1 MLLMHVLS
9 PVCCPPPPPLPSPTA
24 GDERFD
30 LGVAVKDGRE
40 SLCVP
45 GFSTPT
51 ADNSGW
57 MYSGAMLTIL
67 QEYRRVHGWVWDY
80 LVRSGGNTGDS
91 GKGGLPAILQRRR

>member
-1 MLLMHVLS
+1 MHVLS
-9 PVCCPPPPPLPSPTA
+9 ASSCPPTA
-24 GDERFD
+24 GDDRYD

-51 ADNSGW
+51 EDNSGW
-57 MYSGAMLTIL
+57 MYSGALLTIL
-67 QEYRRVHGWVWDY
+67 QEYRRVHSWVWEY

-91 GKGGLPAILQRRR
+91 GKGEVLATVQALPSWRSCRP